1 MESSRP
7 PLHHVV
13 LIDGTFASLDPD
25 QRSSIGKIYAA
36 LSGLWGPLPS
46 RVQIRYEPGQQWE
59 TWRTLS
65 RLAAGSEL
73 ESRIMGAYLWLARQ
87 WHPGD
92 PLFLFGYSRGAF
104 AIRSL
109 AGMIGKIG
117 LLRPSSLNEGNIR
130 RVWQMYRQ
138 GADREELARFRQTHC
153 HDHVP
158 IRMVGVFDTV
168 VALGI
173 RLPLLWMLAEPRY
186 RFHDHELGSHVEL
199 GAQALALDET
209 RAAFAPL
216 LWSSDPQPGR
226 VRQMWFRGCH
236 PDIGGQLSG
245 AEFARP
251 LANIPLSW
259 MMETASEAGLPLPD
273 GWRDKLPCDAS
284 APSVGSWRYWGKAF
298 LARAPRMAG
307 ADPSEALHPSVAL
320 PYGGPALL
328 TGHLSE
334 FAADRIR
341 PRIRPRKAPKASP
354 PAADDPSLLQTGP
367 ASSGAWDGN
376 DETSSPPQGMS
387 DQPPPLAVPDSADQR
402 AAEGDMAL
410 APGIKPSRLR
420 KGSRAAT
427 GQVDPEQQG

>member
-1 MESSRP
+1 METRRP

-36 LSGLWGPLPS
+36 LSGLWGALPS

-59 TWRTLS
+59 TWRTVS

-73 ESRIMGAYLWLARQ
+73 ESRIMGAYLWLARHWQ
-87 WHPGD
+87 PGD

-117 LLRPSSLNEGNIR
+117 LLQPNALSDGNIR
-130 RVWQMYRQ
+130 RVWQLYSE
-138 GADREELARFRQTHC
+138 GGEEVELARFRATHC
-153 HDHVP
+153 HTEVP

-186 RFHDHELGSHVEL
+186 RFHDHELGAHVEL

-216 LWSSDPQPGR
+216 IWTSEHRPGQ

-251 LANIPLSW
+251 LANIPLVW
-259 MMETASEAGLPLPD
+259 MLETAEEAGLPLPED
-273 GWRDKLPCDAS
+273 WRGKLPCDAT
-284 APSVGSWRYWGKAF
+284 APSVGSWRNWGKAF
-298 LARAPRMAG
+298 LARAPRMVG
-307 ADPSEALHPSVAL
+307 SDPSEALHPSVPL
-320 PYGGPALL
+320 PYSGPALL
-328 TGHLSE
+328 IGDLSE

-341 PRIRPRKAPKASP
+341 LRSKATQSVPRRERRPRPEKGQLVMGAVSVSHAELGDSDAPENAP
-354 PAADDPSLLQTGP
+354 NP
-367 ASSGAWDGN
+367 
-376 DETSSPPQGMS
+376 
-387 DQPPPLAVPDSADQR
+387 R
-402 AAEGDMAL
+402 A
-410 APGIKPSRLR
+410 
-420 KGSRAAT
+420 
-427 GQVDPEQQG
+427 